1 MPHLRLAVRKKGSL
15 LVSRPTP
22 PPLLAPPPLAE
33 GTLLI
38 AYETMLGVLFKK
50 VVKHLERER
59 ERERDLAWNHS
70 RRNSETRRVIFVGT
84 KVSLLL
90 HKKSLFF
97 FFFCNLS
104 FRFWF
109 YERSRKGMEVF
120 HRVGKFAPSST
131 KLSRDLILEFDEYS
145 CVSSGV

>member
-1 MPHLRLAVRKKGSL
+1 MPHLRLAVRKKASL

-59 ERERDLAWNHS
+59 ERKRSCMKPQSTKFWDEKGNLRWD
-70 RRNSETRRVIFVGT
+70 EGFVVIAQEEFV
-84 KVSLLL
+84 
-90 HKKSLFF
+90 F